1 MTSKEHLT
9 LLNNDLQRSQARTN
23 LRRNRELLGANGG
36 GGWGLRGGG
45 GGGGGGV

>member
-23 LRRNRELLGANGG
+23 LRRNRELLGSN
-36 GGWGLRGGG
+36 GG